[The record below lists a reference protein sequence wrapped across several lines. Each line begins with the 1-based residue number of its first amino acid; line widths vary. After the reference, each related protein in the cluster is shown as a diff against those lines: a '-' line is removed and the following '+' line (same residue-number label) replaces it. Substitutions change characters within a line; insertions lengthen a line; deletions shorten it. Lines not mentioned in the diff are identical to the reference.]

1 MEKLTEFCCTPTM
14 RTIAMK
20 RLVAFAV
27 LAMSVSVPA
36 IAAEHYCTYF
46 GGVSSDRPDARQYV
60 PEKPLEQLVR
70 DGCKKG
76 DALRIVIY
84 DHGSA
89 GVKGREI
96 VFLSEEIT
104 ELCDLS
110 RPVTIVGT
118 VAQGSIESGA
128 HHAVCTYAGARRS
141 LRRSE

>member
-1 MEKLTEFCCTPTM
+1 M

-20 RLVAFAV
+20 RLIAFAV
-27 LAMSVSVPA
+27 LAMSVSVSA
-36 IAAEHYCTYF
+36 ESAEHYCTYF
-46 GGVSSDRPDARQYV
+46 GGVSSDRRGLPQYV

-110 RPVTIVGT
+110 RPETIVGT

>member
-1 MEKLTEFCCTPTM
+1 M

-20 RLVAFAV
+20 RLIAFAV
-27 LAMSVSVPA
+27 LAMSVSVSA
-36 IAAEHYCTYF
+36 ESAEHYCTYF
-46 GGVSSDRPDARQYV
+46 GGVSSDRRGAPQYV